1 MPACPSGWLLGLG
14 KRGGHVGIS
23 STIRLAS
30 SASEQLQK
38 AISACES
45 SADAVD
51 RGISILATSED
62 DEGPI
67 ASSRSAATAWRDELQ
82 TIARELGQLTGE
94 LDRLVADLEAVQR
107 RLSPAAARVQEG

>member
-1 MPACPSGWLLGLG
+1 M
-14 KRGGHVGIS
+14 GIS
-23 STIRLAS
+23 STIKMAS

-38 AISACES
+38 AIVACES

-51 RGISILATSED
+51 RGISILASSED

-67 ASSRSAATAWRDELQ
+67 ASSRTAATAWRDELQ

-94 LDRLVADLEAVQR
+94 LDRLVADLESVQR